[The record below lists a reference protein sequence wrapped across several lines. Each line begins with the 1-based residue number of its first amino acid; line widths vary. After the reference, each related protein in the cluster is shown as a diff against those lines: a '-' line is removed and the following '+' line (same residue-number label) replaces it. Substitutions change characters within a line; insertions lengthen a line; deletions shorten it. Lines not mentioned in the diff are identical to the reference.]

1 MAEYRDDA
9 WEFDAPMHYFD
20 FSKPEEPDD
29 SYFDA
34 PSEGRKSSRN
44 RTLETPPIKTSNTSQ
59 DNIETHTPAV
69 VRKDSY
75 ADSSDTNVKTPITP
89 NAPQTEE
96 ITVTPKITPRPP
108 IRVTPKRKIS
118 ADEEI
123 IDGAPT
129 RQSPR
134 LTAIAKAVRRSN
146 ANLGLTV
153 EQFRQRRESHGK
165 SGNNSLP
172 EPNLSKVS
180 KQKVQKADSYGLTTL
195 CGYIRSTMHKA
206 TGSGPLSQDDLHDLK
221 SIAVIRG
228 KIAQNRTTKPN
239 PTRPTVTKPK
249 EFNFATDNRVKKTSD
264 SESSKYSEKNFT
276 KSLRSVGTP
285 PKASHQPTRT
295 VPQPFNLTETRK
307 RKTSDELGNFVSM
320 AELNMKYFTRT
331 PTRFRVAKH
340 GSVESLNSNPGNK
353 RTESGVTIP
362 LTPQFSTRT
371 RSRQNNVLTSDEREQ
386 LEFEESKKK
395 AFKAKPLNK
404 KVFEAPENYRIE
416 KKPSTV
422 PEPFNIT
429 DAKKMPNT
437 NALLRDFGGSTSSL
451 ASIPHGGMEAHWSNR
466 TTKPAPFSFENRD
479 QAKLKKKEAA
489 IKKVLEDEK
498 KQAEFHA
505 NPMPVSK
512 GPLGVPAK
520 ASPRATKPKPFN
532 LQIDARGAVK
542 KQMFQKE
549 LEDQEREERERRNF
563 QANTDSAVHR
573 QPFMPEKSKKPLT
586 DISGFTLNSDRRAEE
601 RKEYDQYLK
610 QREAETLA
618 AKKAQEDQKISDEM
632 AEAEKQRKAAVHK
645 ARPMPQYK
653 ELKIKPSETKPTVAI
668 APNFATD
675 TRIRVRHGSA
685 GDTSTDS
692 NMTFNS

>member
-1 MAEYRDDA
+1 MAEFRDDA

-44 RTLETPPIKTSNTSQ
+44 RTLDTPPIREVFSPAEVK
-59 DNIETHTPAV
+59 ETVSPAE

-75 ADSSDTNVKTPITP
+75 VESSDNDVKTPVTP

-108 IRVTPKRKIS
+108 IRVTPKRINS
-118 ADEEI
+118 ADQEI

-146 ANLGLTV
+146 ANLGLTT

-165 SGNNSLP
+165 SGSNSLP
-172 EPNLSKVS
+172 EVKLSKVS
-180 KQKVQKADSYGLTTL
+180 KQKLQK
-195 CGYIRSTMHKA
+195 STMNKA
-206 TGSGPLSQDDLHDLK
+206 AGSGPLSTSDLNDLN

-249 EFNFATDNRVKKTSD
+249 EFNFATDTRLKRTASD
-264 SESSKYSEKNFT
+264 AESSKYSEKNFS

-285 PKASHQPTRT
+285 PKANQPTRT

-307 RKTSDELGNFVSM
+307 RHTSDEVGNFVSM

-340 GSVESLNSNPGNK
+340 GSVESLNSNQGNK
-353 RTESGVTIP
+353 RTDGGVTIP
-362 LTPQFSTRT
+362 LTPQFSKRTRT
-371 RSRQNNVLTSDEREQ
+371 KQNSVLTSEEREQ
-386 LEFEESKKK
+386 LEFEEAKKNT
-395 AFKAKPLNK
+395 FKAKPLNK
-404 KVFEAPENYRIE
+404 KVFEAPVNYKPAE
-416 KKPSTV
+416 KRPATV
-422 PEPFNIT
+422 PEPFDIT
-429 DAKKMPNT
+429 DAKKMPNK

-479 QAKLKKKEAA
+479 QFKLKKKEAA

-505 NPMPVSK
+505 NPMPIST
-512 GPLGVPAK
+512 GPLGVPPK

-532 LQIDARGAVK
+532 LQADARGAVK
-542 KQMFQKE
+542 KQIWQKE
-549 LEDQEREERERRNF
+549 LEEQEREDRERRNF
-563 QANTDSAVHR
+563 QAKTDSASYK

-586 DISGFTLNSDRRAEE
+586 DISGFTLNSERRAEE

-618 AKKAQEDQKISDEM
+618 AKKAQEDQRTADEI
-632 AEAEKQRKAAVHK
+632 AEAEKQRKAAIHK

-675 TRIRVRHGSA
+675 NRIRMRHGSS

-692 NMTFNS
+692 NTTYTS